1 MKVYVGLSSHLHE
14 PFLYNSFS
22 LHFTYFALPPQS
34 LIEFFAVAFFK
45 MNRVYSRPS
54 KDSLAIY
61 LLLYI
66 FILIWFRFH
75 FNSISLLLTH
85 PFCICPV
92 WCALRRYCHYQKI
105 FWYIWYIYTYYIIY
119 VLLSLTNALAI
130 WVEDSV
136 FLLPLVQFCQC
147 KCEIPWDSIA
157 MLLIKI
163 VSCG

>member
-1 MKVYVGLSSHLHE
+1 MNVYVGLSSHLHE

-66 FILIWFRFH
+66 FILISFSFQFH
-75 FNSISLLLTH
+75 FTFIDTSVLYMPRLM
-85 PFCICPV
+85 
-92 WCALRRYCHYQKI
+92 CASS
-105 FWYIWYIYTYYIIY
+105 
-119 VLLSLTNALAI
+119 LLSLSENFLIYMVYIYILHYICIAI
-130 WVEDSV
+130 VDKR
-136 FLLPLVQFCQC
+136 FGYL
-147 KCEIPWDSIA
+147 
-157 MLLIKI
+157 
-163 VSCG
+163 G